1 MSRHLNRS
9 ATTKVAGVLLFV
21 GAWQLFATLSNTR
34 MLPGVGAVFTQLGQ
48 LLASGELAEH
58 AASTLSKG
66 FAGLA
71 LALVTG
77 CAVGVWCARNRFVD
91 AALHPLLSML
101 YPVPKLALYPVVI
114 LIFGFGAWS
123 KVVQVGLE
131 CFFPIFVQMYAGAR
145 AVPRNL
151 MWLAAN
157 NEVGGLRLGRDVL
170 WPSLLPYLLTGLRVA
185 TPIMLIVM
193 CVTEFIGE
201 SQGLGHLISR
211 YSSYFDTASAFA
223 VIVVLGLFGLL
234 ADRLIVSVRARL
246 VFWER
251 GVNI

>member
-1 MSRHLNRS
+1 MKLDRSS
-9 ATTKVAGVLLFV
+9 ATKAAGVLLFL
-21 GAWQLFATLSNTR
+21 GAWQLFATLGDTR
-34 MLPGVGAVFTQLGQ
+34 MLPGIGAVAEQLGQ
-48 LLASGELAEH
+48 MIASGELAEH
-58 AASTLSKG
+58 ALSTLSKG

-71 LALVTG
+71 LALLAG
-77 CAVGVWCARNRFVD
+77 SLVGIWCARNRYAD

-114 LIFGFGAWS
+114 LVFGFGAWS
-123 KVVQVGLE
+123 KIVQVGLE

-151 MWLAAN
+151 LWLAAN
-157 NEVGGLRLGRDVL
+157 NEVGGARLGRDVL
-170 WPSLLPYLLTGLRVA
+170 LPSLLPYLLTGLRVA

-201 SQGLGHLISR
+201 SKGLGHLISR
-211 YSSYFDTASAFA
+211 HSSYFDTASAFA
-223 VIVVLGLFGLL
+223 VIVVLGLFGLV
-234 ADRLIVSVRARL
+234 ADRLIVFVRARA

-251 GVNI
+251 GVTL

>member
-1 MSRHLNRS
+1 MRLDRSHL
-9 ATTKVAGVLLFV
+9 TKTAGVLLFLAV
-21 GAWQLFATLSNTR
+21 WQAFAVLGNTR
-34 MLPGVGAVFTQLGQ
+34 MLPGIPDVALQL
-48 LLASGELAEH
+48 ADMTRSGELFEH
-58 AASTLSKG
+58 ALSTLSKG
-66 FAGLA
+66 FLGLA
-71 LALVTG
+71 LALVAG
-77 CAVGVWCARNRFVD
+77 AAVGILCARHRYAD
-91 AALHPLLSML
+91 AALHPVISML
-101 YPVPKLALYPVVI
+101 YPVPKLALYPVVV
-114 LIFGFGAWS
+114 LIFGFGGAS

-151 MWLAAN
+151 LWLAEN
-157 NEVGGLRLGRDVL
+157 NEVGPWRMVRDVL
-170 WPSLLPYLLTGLRVA
+170 LPSLLPYLLTGLRVA

-201 SQGLGHLISR
+201 SKGLGYLISR

-234 ADRLIVSVRARL
+234 ADRLIVYLRTRA

-251 GVNI
+251 GVSL